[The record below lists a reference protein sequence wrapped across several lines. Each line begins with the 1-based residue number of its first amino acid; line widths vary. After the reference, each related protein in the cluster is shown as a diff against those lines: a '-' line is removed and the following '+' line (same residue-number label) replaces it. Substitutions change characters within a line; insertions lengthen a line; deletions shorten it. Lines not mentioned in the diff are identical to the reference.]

1 MRTHYIVEGTL
12 PNAWTEM
19 GRKSREEGIHVHVW
33 LILRNT
39 VNQLYAN
46 TIFFFKV
53 SCLPRDLSL

>member
-33 LILRNT
+33 LIHFTVQQIRNT

-46 TIFFFKV
+46 TIFF
-53 SCLPRDLSL
+53 